1 MYVCIYIYIYIHMI
15 VYYRVQHLR
24 GHQGHDVFSAPTEVD
39 DGGVIRWSTW
49 RNDSISACV
58 VDFAKVQK
66 NKQ

>member
-1 MYVCIYIYIYIHMI
+1 MI